1 MTSTHPRQH
10 PTVESTIICA
20 AADHEQARD
29 EVFQF
34 RQFKQRPNIGPKSE
48 TLVDELT
55 PIGSSTVTHY
65 ACQKRLPE
73 EEAAMRVQWFG
84 AMYDGAG
91 SVLEIVTESLD
102 SIMAKRGLE
111 CPAHTAREANHFA
124 TEAALNAQAD
134 ADAVTARDKW
144 LDKKEERRQQNID
157 N

>member
-1 MTSTHPRQH
+1 MTNIHKRQE
-10 PTVESTIICA
+10 PFVESTIICA
-20 AADHEQARD
+20 AADLDQAR
-29 EVFQF
+29 EEILQF

-55 PIGSSTVTHY
+55 PIGSSTVTHH

-91 SVLEIVTESLD
+91 SVLEIFTESLD

-124 TEAALNAQAD
+124 IEAALNAQAD